1 MRKHLKYD
9 VALMWPKSFAP
20 KSCQG
25 ECMRGVVGEVEAA
38 LERIRC
44 IGRILEPREPERF
57 RPSNS
62 LVSGGSA
69 ASGLPVP
76 LKRSSGEVMLAAY
89 DPQFRLRDDAGRES
103 VATLHALQPF
113 GTAVDGRIDTTPQA
127 RIQRI

>member
-9 VALMWPKSFAP
+9 VVLMWPKSFAP

-44 IGRILEPREPERF
+44 IGRIVEPREPERF

-62 LVSGGSA
+62 LASGGSA

-76 LKRSSGEVMLAAY
+76 VNAQVGRSCSPPMIHSFGCAMTRKRTSSSHST
-89 DPQFRLRDDAGRES
+89 RLSRRMNAR
-103 VATLHALQPF
+103 
-113 GTAVDGRIDTTPQA
+113 QA
-127 RIQRI
+127 